1 MTIRNTIEIYMDRRL
16 QWRWS
21 LRAKNG
27 NVIADGSQ
35 CYSTQSNAR
44 RAARRVGGAL
54 ILARVVDVT
63 RPYTNGEH
71 RG

>member
-1 MTIRNTIEIYMDRRL
+1 MRNSIEIYMDRRN

-21 LRAKNG
+21 LRSRNG
-27 NVIADGSQ
+27 HVIADGGEG
-35 CYSTQSNAR
+35 YSTKSNAR

-63 RPYTNGEH
+63 RTYTNGDY